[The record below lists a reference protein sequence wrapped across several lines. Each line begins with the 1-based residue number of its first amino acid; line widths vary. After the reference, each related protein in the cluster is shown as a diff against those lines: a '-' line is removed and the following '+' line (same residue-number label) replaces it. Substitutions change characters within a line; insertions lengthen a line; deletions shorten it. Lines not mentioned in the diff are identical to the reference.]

1 MRKTAFQA
9 LIGGLLHCERRP
21 FASALYV
28 ARFSTG
34 YGVPAAKRHA
44 CIRSDV
50 EQLGGEVSLARVGQE
65 RNYPLAVVFRALGYR
80 KCRRKCRS

>member
-1 MRKTAFQA
+1 MKDGLSGVNRRPFALRKTAFCVGA
-9 LIGGLLHCERRP
+9 LCRAV
-21 FASALYV
+21 F
-28 ARFSTG
+28 TG

-65 RNYPLAVVFRALGYR
+65 RNYPLAAVFRALGYR